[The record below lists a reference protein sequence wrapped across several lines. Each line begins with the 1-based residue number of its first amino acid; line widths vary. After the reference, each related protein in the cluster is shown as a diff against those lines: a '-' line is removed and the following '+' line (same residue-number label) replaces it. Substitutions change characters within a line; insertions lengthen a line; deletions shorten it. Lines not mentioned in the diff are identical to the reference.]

1 MLNETPAPMRGL
13 GLAGLIP
20 FWALALGM
28 ALGPPAYRP
37 AFTTALLAYGA
48 TILSFLGGAHWG
60 AAARDEARADWIR
73 LGWGVT
79 PSLVAW
85 GALLVGAD
93 LGLAILILGLLAAF
107 AVDRRLFADAA
118 GYRKLRA
125 VLTAGAV
132 GALLLA
138 LAARWLVA

>member
-1 MLNETPAPMRGL
+1 MLNETPAPMRWL

-28 ALGPPAYRP
+28 AFGPPALRP

-60 AAARDEARADWIR
+60 VAARDEARADWLR

-79 PSLVAW
+79 PSLIAW
-85 GALLVGAD
+85 AALLAGAD
-93 LGLAILILGLLAAF
+93 LGLAILIVGLGAAF
-107 AVDRRLFADAA
+107 AVDRRLFADAP

-132 GALLLA
+132 GALILA